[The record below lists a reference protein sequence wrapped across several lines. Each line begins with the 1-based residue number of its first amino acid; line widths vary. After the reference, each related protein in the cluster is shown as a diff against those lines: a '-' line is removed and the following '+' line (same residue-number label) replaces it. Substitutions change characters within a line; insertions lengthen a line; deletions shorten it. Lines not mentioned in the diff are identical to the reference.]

1 MNINKIPTDEMIVD
15 LQESI
20 YDASV
25 CTAALARGIY
35 WDRDGSS
42 VDVRKQGN
50 EKFIRTIE
58 EELIRRG
65 IDVSGIKR
73 ITFPMHYEY
82 DRQIKT

>member
-1 MNINKIPTDEMIVD
+1 MNINKIPTNEMIVD

-20 YDASV
+20 YDVSV
-25 CTAALARGIY
+25 CVEAMARGIY
-35 WDRDGSS
+35 FDSDGS
-42 VDVRKQGN
+42 VDVRKQWN